1 MNCLQTNETDKKLA
15 DITGAL
21 LEEFSTSCQCNSNG
35 VIIDR
40 QLFACFPESPTAVTY
55 RARLGGTAETDSHSF
70 ISLIER
76 WVTDGASI
84 IVGEVLMP
92 VDSTC
97 RVEIS
102 SLGEKGCLLS
112 ANVSAETS
120 IYIILR
126 AISGWAVAVLLIFNV
141 AMVFVVKSIC
151 RRSSVRNAKQ

>member
-1 MNCLQTNETDKKLA
+1 M
-15 DITGAL
+15 
-21 LEEFSTSCQCNSNG
+21 
-35 VIIDR
+35 
-40 QLFACFPESPTAVTY
+40 
-55 RARLGGTAETDSHSF
+55 
-70 ISLIER
+70 
-76 WVTDGASI
+76 TDGASI